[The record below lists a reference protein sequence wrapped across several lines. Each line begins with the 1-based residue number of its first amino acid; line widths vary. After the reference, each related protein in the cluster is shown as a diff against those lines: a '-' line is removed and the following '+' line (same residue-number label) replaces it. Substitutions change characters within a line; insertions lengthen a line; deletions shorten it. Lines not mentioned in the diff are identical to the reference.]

1 VGAGNVIGGGRPG
14 GYRRRRPLPALLLVL
29 ALGLT
34 AAVVWLRVFTGQDSA
49 ADATG
54 CAPPISPPS
63 TVSGQPPTTLGQSL
77 GQEAL
82 DRTTPLPPALV
93 QVRVVNG
100 STHKGQAAEITE
112 GMRQLGFGQI
122 APPDNDPLYSALDL
136 DCRAQIRFGPL
147 GAAAA
152 RTVSLVEPCA
162 QLVRDDRQDR
172 TVDLALGNRF
182 DDLRPRS
189 DTRHV
194 LEELNE
200 WAAAHPEIDVQGGQA
215 SNPAVQP
222 DIDPSRFA
230 AARQVTCE

>member
-1 VGAGNVIGGGRPG
+1 VGAGNVIGGRPG

-29 ALGLT
+29 VLGLT
-34 AAVVWLRVFTGQDSA
+34 AAFVWLRVFATQNSA
-49 ADATG
+49 ADATS
-54 CAPPISPPS
+54 CTPPAASPS
-63 TVSGQPPTTLGQSL
+63 VVAGAPPTTLGQSL
-77 GQEAL
+77 GNDAL

-93 QVRVVNG
+93 QVRVVNA
-100 STHKGQAAEITE
+100 STHKGQASEITE
-112 GMRQLGFGQI
+112 AMRQLGFGKI

-136 DCRAQIRFGPL
+136 NCRAQIRFGPQ

-172 TVDLALGNRF
+172 TVDLALGGRF

-189 DTRHV
+189 DTRRV

-215 SNPAVQP
+215 SNPAIQP
-222 DIDPSRFA
+222 DIDPSRLS
-230 AARQVTCE
+230 AARQVTCD